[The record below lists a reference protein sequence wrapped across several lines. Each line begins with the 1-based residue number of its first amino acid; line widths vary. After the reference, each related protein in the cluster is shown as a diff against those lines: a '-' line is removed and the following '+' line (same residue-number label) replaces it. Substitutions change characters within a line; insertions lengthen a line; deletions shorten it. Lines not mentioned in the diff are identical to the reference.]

1 VQTIQPN
8 GFLRGALLADAVVS
22 GAVALLQLA
31 LSGLLVE
38 LLRLPSS
45 LLMGTGAFL
54 VAYVALL
61 IVLARSARVWPALIW
76 IVVVG
81 NVAWALGCVG
91 LMFGAEVNPSPLG
104 VAFLG
109 VQAVTVLIFAGLEY
123 KGLDG
128 SAGGARGAVARA

>member
-31 LSGLLVE
+31 LTGLLVE
-38 LLRLPSS
+38 LLHLPSS
-45 LLMGTGAFL
+45 ILMGTGAFL
-54 VAYVALL
+54 VAYVVLL

-76 IVVVG
+76 IVVLG

-91 LMFGAEVNPSPLG
+91 LMFGTEVNPSPLG

-123 KGLDG
+123 KGLG
-128 SAGGARGAVARA
+128 ESAGGARAAVARA